1 MADLYVGLEAIGR
14 RLGCGREAVVRLHR
28 HEGLPL
34 VKLPLKRAR
43 PGRSRYAW
51 HLFESALSSWLI
63 AKSIIDRQV
72 LLERCQKRKKARGYP
87 DVSRGQDGPERERPP
102 IARETGPEPGAT
114 ETAP

>member
-1 MADLYVGLEAIGR
+1 MADVYVGLAEIGR

-87 DVSRGQDGPERERPP
+87 DTKRGVEGSRPP
-102 IARETGPEPGAT
+102 SELLARENGDESAVGEA
-114 ETAP
+114 AP